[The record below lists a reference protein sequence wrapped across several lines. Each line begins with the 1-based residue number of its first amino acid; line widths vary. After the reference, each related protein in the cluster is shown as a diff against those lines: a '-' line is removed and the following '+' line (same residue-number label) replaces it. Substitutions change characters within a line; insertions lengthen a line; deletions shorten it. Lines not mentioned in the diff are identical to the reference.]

1 MDVLELIDELHDLV
15 HSAKPVPLRDQLRV
29 DKAKIYDM
37 LDRRDRRSPKSS
49 SRRAGS
55 SNERQEMLAAA
66 KHEAERIIKEARERQ
81 TQLVAQ
87 HERIRHAERAAE
99 DIIEDARIRERDIR
113 LGAKDYA
120 DELLATLEVNLAKLI
135 AAAQR
140 GRGRLHGPDDAAE
153 VG

>member
-1 MDVLELIDELHDLV
+1 
-15 HSAKPVPLRDQLRV
+15 
-29 DKAKIYDM
+29 
-37 LDRRDRRSPKSS
+37 
-49 SRRAGS
+49 
-55 SNERQEMLAAA
+55 MLAAA
-66 KHEAERIIKEARERQ
+66 THEAERIIKEARERQ

-99 DIIEDARIRERDIR
+99 DIEDARIRERDIR
-113 LGAKDYA
+113 LGAEDYA
-120 DELLATLEVNLAKLI
+120 DELLGTLEVNLAKLI